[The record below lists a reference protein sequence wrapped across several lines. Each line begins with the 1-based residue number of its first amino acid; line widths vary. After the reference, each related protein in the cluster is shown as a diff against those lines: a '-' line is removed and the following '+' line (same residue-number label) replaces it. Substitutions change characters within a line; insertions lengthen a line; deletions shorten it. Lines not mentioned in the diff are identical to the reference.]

1 METPPIHVLL
11 ALDAQIL
18 GGKVGYGTSTPS
30 SPVVSITGHDDDDDD
45 NRSLSGDATIEYDS
59 GDETATYVGEGGAR
73 TASSRFW
80 GVTWDRGRKKWLA
93 RYRDAD
99 GKRRRLGRFD
109 DEEEAARA

>member
-1 METPPIHVLL
+1 MPPPPPVEMQPAPPLEPPD
-11 ALDAQIL
+11 DA
-18 GGKVGYGTSTPS
+18 P
-30 SPVVSITGHDDDDDD
+30 PFAPPDDDDE
-45 NRSLSGDATIEYDS
+45 RSLLSGDSTIEYDS